1 MLIAP
6 TFVYEGKINK
16 IRICLMEMI
25 GFRTFHQWQ
34 SDEYVEF
41 VCKKSFD
48 LIDSYIIEGEM
59 LSECILIRKT

>member
-1 MLIAP
+1 
-6 TFVYEGKINK
+6 
-16 IRICLMEMI
+16 MEMI
-25 GFRTFHQWQ
+25 RFRTFHQWQ

-48 LIDSYIIEGEM
+48 LIDSYIIEREM